1 MTQHAAH
8 VDTSSS
14 WIRDKIFQGLS
25 PGDYLK
31 SLLTGINVVAGL
43 VIIAGLA
50 LIALRFTQGL
60 EAITGASHDQPWG
73 LLLGVGLFCA
83 VPLSATGYVV
93 GSAVYLFGMRQY
105 RPVVKNAVLIGFL
118 GYLFAVVFLL
128 IDLGRPWRIYY
139 PLFVS
144 YGPAS
149 VMFLVAWHVALYLSV
164 QFLEFSPELFQ
175 WLGLRKLRRWAIK
188 LTVGLTIFGVILST
202 LHQSALG
209 AMYLLTPGKLHPLWY
224 SPYLPWL
231 FFVSSIAAGLAMVI
245 VVSALTGR
253 FLATRADAPYLASLD
268 HITLSLGR
276 GAALVLFTYFGL
288 KLLSIAHGN
297 HWTLLATPYGYW
309 FLFEI
314 LGLVLLPSI
323 LLLIATR
330 MNSVRL
336 VRYTALLTLVGIL
349 VNRLNVSLFAFN
361 WNLPHREWFHWGE
374 ALVVVAV
381 ITMEILVYR
390 WIVNRMPVL
399 RTHVSTEDS

>member
-1 MTQHAAH
+1 
-8 VDTSSS
+8 
-14 WIRDKIFQGLS
+14 
-25 PGDYLK
+25 
-31 SLLTGINVVAGL
+31 
-43 VIIAGLA
+43 
-50 LIALRFTQGL
+50 
-60 EAITGASHDQPWG
+60 
-73 LLLGVGLFCA
+73 
-83 VPLSATGYVV
+83 
-93 GSAVYLFGMRQY
+93 
-105 RPVVKNAVLIGFL
+105 
-118 GYLFAVVFLL
+118 
-128 IDLGRPWRIYY
+128 
-139 PLFVS
+139 
-144 YGPAS
+144 
-149 VMFLVAWHVALYLSV
+149 LVAWHVALYLSV